1 MNKPEK
7 FDSRKSDKKNAASV
21 NQDMVKKYID
31 LFDRL
36 PIGIYRTTPDGKI
49 LTANPAFLSLI
60 GCNHVDD
67 LEDIDLGKTHKNSEA
82 RLEFMREIEEKGEVY
97 AKESVLVCSE
107 GKEII
112 VEEYAKVYKDDNDE
126 VLFYEGI
133 VIDITGKKRD
143 HQRIEFL
150 NEFKELILNLS
161 SSFIN
166 IRLADIDDQIVFS
179 LKSIGSFIGADR
191 SYVFLFDDD
200 EMQSMSNTHESV
212 TENTSSVIDE
222 LQELP
227 TIEFPWWMD
236 NLKKNRPIIIPDVS
250 ELPELAKNEKAIFIR
265 QNILSLFAV
274 PMFFDYRLTGFLGFD
289 MVRER
294 KIVDNDTFELLSI
307 AASLF
312 ANILN
317 YQESEQKIIE
327 NNKHLERL
335 IEERTLELERTNKR
349 LKLVAES
356 SNDVIWTMDMNLQTT
371 YMSPSV
377 FKQLGFTAEEYL
389 AMPIEE
395 RLPPES
401 MQKVK
406 EIFNSELAML
416 SSGERKQD
424 EHSVIFEML
433 HKTRSGELV
442 WGEVSF
448 NFLFD
453 STGTPI
459 GIHGITRNVH
469 ERKLAEVDL
478 WESNERFKSLVEN
491 TSDWIWEVNTK
502 GVYTY
507 VSPICESIIGYK
519 PDEVIGKSF
528 SDFLDPE
535 TKKHVVKFFKN
546 MAQSK
551 KSFKNQENIAIHKNG
566 RKVFLETS
574 GIPIFNIKGGFI
586 GYRGID
592 RDVTEK
598 INIESALRHSQSRLS
613 QHLRNTPMGYIE
625 WDNNFEVIEW
635 NPAAQKL
642 FGYNKTQAMVEN
654 MNEKLVPFEL
664 REETSRLFPKII
676 QSGKPVRK
684 VNQCLTREGN
694 KILCEWFN
702 TPLYNESDKIMGMAS
717 LVREISQPD

>member
-1 MNKPEK
+1 MIKP
-7 FDSRKSDKKNAASV
+7 DNLNSRMSDKKDASSV
-21 NQDMVKKYID
+21 NQDIVRKYID
-31 LFDRL
+31 LFNRL

-49 LTANPAFLSLI
+49 LTANPAFLALI
-60 GCNHVDD
+60 GCNHLDD
-67 LEDIDLGKTHKNSEA
+67 LEGIDLSKTHKNIEA
-82 RLEFMREIEEKGEVY
+82 RLQFMREIEEQGEVF
-97 AKESVLVCSE
+97 AKESILVCND

-112 VEEYAKVYKDDNDE
+112 VEEYAKVYKDDNDD

-143 HQRIEFL
+143 HQRIAFL
-150 NEFKELILNLS
+150 YSFKELILNLT

-200 EMQSMSNTHESV
+200 MRTMSNTHESV
-212 TENTSSVIDE
+212 TENTTSVINE
-222 LQELP
+222 LQEL
-227 TIEFPWWMD
+227 TTSDFPWWMN

-250 ELPELAKNEKAIFIR
+250 ELPELAKNEKEIFLR
-265 QNILSLFAV
+265 QNIQSLFAV
-274 PMFFDYRLTGFLGFD
+274 PMFFDYRLIGFLGFD
-289 MVRER
+289 MVRDR
-294 KIVDNDTFELLSI
+294 KMVNNDTLELLNI

-317 YQESEQKIIE
+317 YQETEQKIIE
-327 NNKHLERL
+327 NSKHLERL
-335 IEERTLELERTNKR
+335 VEERTLELESANKQ

-356 SNDVIWTMDMNLQTT
+356 SNDVIWTMDMNLHTT

-389 AMPIEE
+389 AMPVEE
-395 RLPPES
+395 RIPPES
-401 MQKVK
+401 LKKVK
-406 EIFNSELAML
+406 ETFSEELAML
-416 SSGERKQD
+416 KSGERKPG

-433 HKTRSGELV
+433 HKNKSGELV

-453 STGTPI
+453 AKGNPI

-469 ERKLAEVDL
+469 ERKLAEDDL

-491 TSDWIWEVNTK
+491 TSDWIWEVNAK
-502 GVYTY
+502 GIYTY
-507 VSPICESIIGYK
+507 VSPVCESLLGYK
-519 PDEVIGKSF
+519 TEEVIGRSF
-528 SDFLDPE
+528 SEFLDPE
-535 TKKHVVKFFKN
+535 NKKQVVKFFKN
-546 MAQSK
+546 MALSK
-551 KSFKNQENIAIHKNG
+551 RSFKNQENIALHKNG

-574 GIPIFNIKGGFI
+574 GIPIYNAKGGFI
-586 GYRGID
+586 GYRGVD
-592 RDVTEK
+592 RDITEK
-598 INIESALRHSQSRLS
+598 KNIESALKHSQSRLS

-625 WDNNFEVIEW
+625 WDNKFEVIEW
-635 NPAAQKL
+635 NPAAQKI

-654 MNEKLVPFEL
+654 MVEKLVPFEL
-664 REETSRLFPKII
+664 RDEVLGLFPKII
-676 QSGKPVRK
+676 QSGKPVRT
-684 VNQCLTREGN
+684 VNRCLTREGK

-702 TPLYNESDKIMGMAS
+702 TPLYNESENIIGMAS
-717 LVREISQPD
+717 LVREVSQPE